1 MPSAPKTPEPTYNW
15 MPGHES
21 FAAWARRGQIE
32 THVLDLR
39 PDWLQKM
46 EDEPKSAEPEIV

>member
-1 MPSAPKTPEPTYNW
+1 MPKQPQPVEPTYNW

-21 FAAWARRGQIE
+21 FAAWARRGQVE

-39 PDWLQKM
+39 PDWLQRL
-46 EDEPKSAEPEIV
+46 EEEQKSYEPEVI